1 MYQKTLLCNNTPMKV
16 VIAPQ
21 VFKGGLSGMEA
32 ARAIQRGVLRVY
44 PDAENVLLPVA
55 DGGDGTLEAL
65 VGSSGSCFEAQVTGP
80 LGELVR
86 AQWGVM
92 ANGKTAVIEMA
103 RASGLAL
110 VPPERRDPRITTS
123 YGAGELIREALDKG
137 CREIIIG
144 VGGSATNDAGAGLAQ
159 ALGARL
165 TDADGKQLRF
175 GGAALSDL
183 NRIELGS
190 MDTRL
195 RECRIR
201 VAADVN
207 NPLCGPLGAAAV
219 YGPQKGATA
228 EMVDLLDSALGRFA
242 EIVERDLGVD
252 LMHMPGTGAAGGA
265 GGGLVALLGARLE
278 SGAAL
283 VCDALHLEE
292 HLQGADLV
300 IVGEGRMDAQTVYNK
315 APIVVAQRARELGV
329 PVIAVAGSLG
339 EGYQAVL
346 EHGIND
352 VESAAPPHLPL
363 DEALR
368 RAGEL
373 VAEAAER
380 VVRRY
385 RRPGRFPG

>member
-32 ARAIQRGVLRVY
+32 ALAIQQGVLRVY

-65 VGSSGSCFEAQVTGP
+65 VGPSDGCFEAQVTGP
-80 LGELVR
+80 LGEPVR

-92 ANGKTAVIEMA
+92 PNGKTAVIEMA

-123 YGAGELIREALDKG
+123 YGAGELIREALAKG

-144 VGGSATNDAGAGLAQ
+144 VGGSATNDAGAGIAQ

-165 TDADGKQLRF
+165 TYADGKQVRL

-183 NRIELGS
+183 SRIELGS

-207 NPLCGPLGAAAV
+207 NPLCGPMGAAAV

-228 EMVDLLDSALGRFA
+228 EMVVLLESALGHFA
-242 EIVERDLGVD
+242 EIVERDLEVD
-252 LMHMPGTGAAGGA
+252 LMHMPGAGAAGGA

-315 APIVVAQRARELGV
+315 APIVVAQRAEKLGV

-346 EHGIND
+346 GHGIND
-352 VESAAPPHLPL
+352 VESAAPPDLPL
-363 DEALR
+363 GEALR

-385 RRPGRFPG
+385 RKGLS